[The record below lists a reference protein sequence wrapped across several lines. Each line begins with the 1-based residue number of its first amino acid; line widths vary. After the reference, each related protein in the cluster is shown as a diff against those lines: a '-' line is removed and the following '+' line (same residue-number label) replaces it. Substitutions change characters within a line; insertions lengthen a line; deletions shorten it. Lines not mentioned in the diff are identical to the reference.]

1 MKINIV
7 DVNNEKDE
15 YKNLWNMSKSELI
28 AIIKDSDN
36 VISKLT
42 EGK

>member
-28 AIIKDSDN
+28 QIIKDSDK

>member
-7 DVNNEKDE
+7 DVNKEKDE

-28 AIIKDSDN
+28 QIIKDSDK